1 MQLSQALRLPV
12 LPRLALVGAGG
23 KTTAAFLLARELL
36 QIQTESGDTAPRG
49 GNTHPSVLVTTT
61 THLGASQGKLADRQF
76 IVHSAQELA
85 DLERKV
91 PPGVVLVTG
100 PGLEGNGDRVS
111 GLEGAALERFLSFA
125 DANALPLIIEAD
137 GSRLHPLKAPADHEP
152 ALPGFVDA
160 VLVVAGLS
168 GLGKPLDAGWV
179 HRPERFSEYSGLPL
193 GAEITVEALARVLIH
208 PLGGLKNIPP
218 HARRMVLLTQAD
230 SEDLRSQADVL
241 AGQLIPAFDTVVVCS
256 LGKLDGVNPGTAAIE
271 VRIYSVHKPV
281 AGVILAAGRAARYGQ
296 PKLLLTWRGEP
307 LVRQVAKKALQAGL
321 KPVVV
326 VTGAMR
332 EAVQAATQD
341 LDVIQVYNPD
351 WEQGQS
357 TSVKAGL
364 QALPT
369 ETGGA
374 IFLLADMPQ
383 VPVELIRALVKQHA
397 QTLHPLV
404 APSVA
409 GQRANPVLFDRSAF
423 PALFELQGDRGGRVL
438 FNAPDR
444 FPVTWVSWDDPA
456 ILLDVDTPEDYAR
469 LLELE

>member
-1 MQLSQALRLPV
+1 MLLSQGLRLPT

-36 QIQTESGDTAPRG
+36 QPETGDTAHRG
-49 GNTHPSVLVTTT
+49 GKTHRSVLVTTT
-61 THLGASQGKLADRQF
+61 THLGTSQSLLADRHI
-76 IVHSAQELA
+76 IVHSAEELA
-85 DLERKV
+85 DLERKI

-100 PGLEGNGDRVS
+100 PGLEKDGDRVS
-111 GLEGAALERFLSFA
+111 GLDGAALERVRTFA
-125 DANALPLIIEAD
+125 DVNSLPLIIEAD

-152 ALPGFVDA
+152 ALPSFVDA

-168 GLGKPLDAGWV
+168 GLGKPLGGGWV
-179 HRPERFSEYSGLPL
+179 HRSERFSEFSGLPS
-193 GAEITVEALARVLIH
+193 GAEISVEALARVLIH
-208 PLGGLKNIPP
+208 PQGGLKNIPAD
-218 HARRMVLLTQAD
+218 ARRLALLTQAD
-230 SEDLRSQADVL
+230 TEDLRSQADVL
-241 AGQLIPAFDTVVVCS
+241 AGQLIPNFDTVVVCS
-256 LGKLDGVNPGTAAIE
+256 LGKIDGANPGSAALE
-271 VRIYSVHKPV
+271 AHIYSVHEPV

-321 KPVVV
+321 SPVVV

-332 EAVQAATQD
+332 DAVQAATQD

-364 QALPT
+364 GTLPV

-374 IFLLADMPQ
+374 VFLLADMPQ
-383 VPVELIRALVKQHA
+383 VSVELIRALVKEHA

-404 APSVA
+404 APRVA

-423 PALFELQGDRGGRVL
+423 PALFDLQGDWGGRVL

-444 FPVTWVSWDDPA
+444 FPVAWVPWDDPA
-456 ILLDVDTPEDYAR
+456 VLLDVDTPEDYAR